1 MSGDGL
7 GTALHLVGAVV
18 GIFSIICRAAHMST
32 DTLLCVRMQ
41 HAALLAGLVFSLV
54 LPGAVG
60 TAALTAGVLGWLI
73 IGAPRW
79 KYGAPDWV
87 QVQDGQSEFAQI
99 TEQFGGS
106 SANH

>member
-1 MSGDGL
+1 MSEA
-7 GTALHLVGAVV
+7 ALWSTIHLVGAVA

-41 HAALLAGLVFSLV
+41 HAALLGGLVFSLV
-54 LPGAVG
+54 LPGAAG
-60 TAALTAGVLGWLI
+60 TAALTTGVLGWLI
-73 IGAPRW
+73 IAAPRW

-87 QVQDGQSEFAQI
+87 QVQEGQSEFVQI
-99 TEQFGGS
+99 TEQFGGN